1 MIAPVFVD
9 TNVLVYARDRFAGEK
24 RTRAQE
30 WLDHLWETRRGRV
43 SFQVLNEFYAVA
55 TGKLR
60 ADVTTQDARKDVR
73 NLLAWQPQLVDGDI
87 LEAAWGAQDR
97 FGLAFWDALIVAAAQ
112 AASCRYLLTEDLQH
126 GQELEGVKV
135 ISPFRTTPA
144 EAA

>member
-9 TNVLVYARDRFAGEK
+9 TNVLVYARDRFASEK